1 MPNRKHL
8 EIISQGVQAWNDW
21 RKANQQIEPD
31 LARADLNGKDLKEVL
46 FNNTNLANARLEKAQ
61 LQAAHF
67 RGANLSDA
75 HLKGAALDDARMS
88 ETKLS
93 NADLSE
99 AQLNGARLNGAQLAG
114 AQFDNASL
122 VNATLRLANFRG
134 ASLHHAKLNDAD
146 LFGADLT
153 QADFTGADLTGASLQ
168 SAILVETNFREA
180 ILTDCLVYGISAWNL
195 TLDDAVQSNLVISR
209 SNESKIT
216 VDNLEVAQFIYLL
229 LNNARIRDVINTIGK
244 KAVLLLGRFS
254 PGRKEVL
261 DAIAASLRQRNYLP
275 IIFDFE
281 KSQERDFTETI
292 KILAGLSLFV
302 IADITNP
309 KSSPLELQATVPD
322 YMIPFV
328 TICQED
334 ETPFSMFADLTKY
347 PWVLRPTMTYRST
360 EALLRGLEG
369 GIIKRALDKHAE
381 LMDQKVQ
388 ALKTASIESWIDKI
402 DK

>member
-8 EIISQGVQAWNDW
+8 EILSQGVEAWNAW
-21 RKANQQIEPD
+21 REANKKIEPD
-31 LARADLNGKDLKEVL
+31 LARANFTGADLRGAV
-46 FNNTNLANARLEKAQ
+46 FSNTNLASAHLEKAQ

-75 HLKGAALDDARMS
+75 YLGGATLDDARMS
-88 ETKLS
+88 EAKLS
-93 NADLSE
+93 NADLNG
-99 AQLNGARLNGAQLAG
+99 AQLNGARLNAAQLAG
-114 AQFDNASL
+114 AQFNDASL
-122 VNATLRLANFRG
+122 LGATLRLANFGG
-134 ASLHHAKLNDAD
+134 ASLRQAKLNDAD

-153 QADFTGADLTGASLQ
+153 KADFTGADLTGASLQ
-168 SAILVETNFREA
+168 SAILVETNFQRA
-180 ILTDCLVYGISAWNL
+180 ILTNCLVYGISAWNL
-195 TLDDAVQSNLVISR
+195 KLEDAVQSNLVISR
-209 SNESKIT
+209 PDESKIT

-229 LNNARIRDVINTIGK
+229 LNNSRIRDVINTIGK

-261 DAIAASLRQRNYLP
+261 DAIAGSLRQKDYLP

-328 TICQED
+328 TICQEG
-334 ETPFSMFADLTKY
+334 ETPFSMFSDLTKY
-347 PWVLRPTMTYRST
+347 PWVLKPTMTYGST
-360 EALLRGLEG
+360 EKLLEYLEK
-369 GIIKRALDKHAE
+369 GIIRRALDKHAE
-381 LMDQKVQ
+381 LMKAKVEE
-388 ALKTASIESWIDKI
+388 LKTVSIETWGDT
-402 DK
+402 